1 MLTPPSHSHVTVK
14 KTGDSYWA
22 ATIFSFKKCRDRSTP
37 LSLVILASE
46 VMIWSIRWIMSLW
59 ISSRNLAGFPPDD
72 VAIVAGGRV
81 VPKELIH
88 LWGFNTSRTVRLGVW
103 VVSGRR
109 FFFGGMFFVWVWSF
123 FYGVNSLDPTII
135 TGQKSTNME
144 ETKTGSRYIST
155 NVQDHPLLKY
165 CKLIGSLFLVK
176 GKRFG
181 STMCPRFGVQKF
193 SHPEDEHRVWRRTGF
208 WVMFV

>member
-1 MLTPPSHSHVTVK
+1 MLTPPKTKGVTPQ
-14 KTGDSYWA
+14 TGDSYWA
-22 ATIFSFKKCRDRSTP
+22 ATIFRFKKCRDRSTP

-72 VAIVAGGRV
+72 VVIVVGGESF
-81 VPKELIH
+81 PKNWCTRKDLTPVELFGDRC
-88 LWGFNTSRTVRLGVW
+88 LGGFWLST
-103 VVSGRR
+103 
-109 FFFGGMFFVWVWSF
+109 FFFRMFFVWVWSF
-123 FYGVNSLDPTII
+123 FQGVNSLDPTII

-165 CKLIGSLFLVK
+165 CKFIGSL
-176 GKRFG
+176 
-181 STMCPRFGVQKF
+181 
-193 SHPEDEHRVWRRTGF
+193 
-208 WVMFV
+208 